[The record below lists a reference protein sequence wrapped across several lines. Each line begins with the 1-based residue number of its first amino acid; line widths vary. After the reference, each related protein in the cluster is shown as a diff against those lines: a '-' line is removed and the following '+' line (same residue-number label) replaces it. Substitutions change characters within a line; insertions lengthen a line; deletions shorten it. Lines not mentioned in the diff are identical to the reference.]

1 MSVVAVSSS
10 RHRDEL
16 IERAAAANDV
26 RDLFATAS
34 ERLRRLV
41 PFDAAVWL
49 ATDPATILPTTPVR
63 AENMRHVCRDGEE
76 CMRIWEYEFLVE
88 DVNLYSELARAP
100 VPAAALRATTRDRP
114 ARSARY
120 REFLAPGGI
129 ADELRLVLRVAGD
142 PWASVGLFRERGR
155 PAFSAEESELVASL
169 SQPLGL
175 AVRQHAR
182 ADADP
187 PTTDEGVGPGLMLFS
202 PDGELTSVNDDALA
216 WLEELL
222 PGRGQE
228 CGSYGAR
235 LPMVVAATLARA
247 RAIAEERDH
256 RSARARVR
264 TAAGRWV
271 VCHASCLR
279 AADGTVGD
287 TALVLEPAQAAE
299 VAPMIIQ
306 AYGLTQREREIT
318 GLISLG
324 FGTAEIADRL
334 YLSPHTVRDYVKAI
348 FDKVGVSSRGELVAR
363 FFAEHY
369 ATMHFDPNGHHQVD
383 E

>member
-1 MSVVAVSSS
+1 VSVAAPSSG

-16 IERAAAANDV
+16 IERATAATDV
-26 RDLFATAS
+26 RDLFAAAS

-41 PFDAAVWL
+41 PFDASVWL
-49 ATDPATILPTTPVR
+49 ATDPATNLPTTPVR
-63 AENMRHVCRDGEE
+63 AENMSHVCRDGEE

-88 DVNLYSELARAP
+88 DVNLYSDLARAP
-100 VPAAALRATTRDRP
+100 VPVGGLRATTRDRP

-129 ADELRLVLRVAGD
+129 GDELRLVLRADGD

-155 PAFSAEESELVASL
+155 PAFSPDEAELVASL
-169 SQPLGL
+169 SRPLGL
-175 AVRQHAR
+175 AVREHAR
-182 ADADP
+182 REAEAP
-187 PTTDEGVGPGLMLFS
+187 VTAEGAGPGLMLFS
-202 PDGELTSVNDDALA
+202 PEGELVSVNDDALA

-222 PGRGQE
+222 PSAGQD
-228 CGSYGAR
+228 CDSFGVR
-235 LPMVVAATLARA
+235 LPMVAAATLARA
-247 RAIAEERDH
+247 RAIAEQRDH

-264 TAAGRWV
+264 TSAGRWV

-279 AADGTVGD
+279 GADGTVGD

-299 VAPMIIQ
+299 IAPMIIQ
-306 AYGLTQREREIT
+306 AYGLTDREREIT

-369 ATMHFDPNGHHQVD
+369 ATTHFDPNGHVQVD

>member
-1 MSVVAVSSS
+1 VSRVASSS
-10 RHRDEL
+10 GRHRDEL
-16 IERAAAANDV
+16 IERASAAHSV
-26 RDLFATAS
+26 RDLFAGAS

-41 PFDAAVWL
+41 PFDSAVWL
-49 ATDPATILPTTPVR
+49 ATDPATNLPTTPVR
-63 AENMRHVCRDGEE
+63 AENMSHVCRDGEE
-76 CMRIWEYEFLVE
+76 CMRIWEHEFLVE

-100 VPAAALRATTRDRP
+100 VPVGALRATTADRP
-114 ARSARY
+114 ARSARF
-120 REFLAPGGI
+120 REFLAPGGVG
-129 ADELRLVLRVAGD
+129 DELRLVLRADGD
-142 PWASVGLFRERGR
+142 PWAAVGLFRERGR
-155 PAFSAEESELVASL
+155 PAFSAEESELVAGL
-169 SQPLGL
+169 SGPLGL
-175 AVRQHAR
+175 AVREHTR
-182 ADADP
+182 AEAEPAVTED
-187 PTTDEGVGPGLMLFS
+187 GVGPGLMLFS
-202 PDGELTSVNDDALA
+202 PDGELQSVNDDALA

-222 PGRGQE
+222 PSRGEE
-228 CGSYGAR
+228 CERFGLK

-264 TAAGRWV
+264 TAAGRWI

-279 AADGTVGD
+279 GADGTVGD

-299 VAPMIIQ
+299 IAPMIIQ
-306 AYGLTQREREIT
+306 AYGLTEREREIT

-369 ATMHFDPNGHHQVD
+369 AATHLEQPLN
-383 E
+383 